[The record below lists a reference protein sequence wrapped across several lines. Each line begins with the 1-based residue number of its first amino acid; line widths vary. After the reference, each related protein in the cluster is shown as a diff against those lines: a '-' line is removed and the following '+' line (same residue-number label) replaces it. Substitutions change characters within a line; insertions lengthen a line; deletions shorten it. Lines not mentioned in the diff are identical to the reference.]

1 MANKKFWLGI
11 PVIVLVFGFMV
22 VGCDNGST
30 DRDGGA
36 DISLNGTWVGEGS
49 TELKLNNGNFEV
61 SSGRKGTYTTSGSN
75 GTITVTHIHGDMM
88 GGMLESKWYTKNE
101 LRAALVPSTMDEGT
115 FNEYFGSTFS
125 SRTGTY
131 SVSANKLTMTVEGKT
146 TIYTKK

>member
-30 DRDGGA
+30 DRDGGS
-36 DISLNGTWVGEGS
+36 DTSLNGTWVGGDS

-61 SSGRKGTYTTSGSN
+61 SSGMKGTYTTSGSN
-75 GTITVTHIHGDMM
+75 MTITVTHIHGDMM

-101 LRAALVPSTMDEGT
+101 LKAALVPSTMDEGT
-115 FNEYFGSTFS
+115 FNESFGSAFS
-125 SRTGTY
+125 SQTATY
-131 SVSANKLTMTVEGKT
+131 SVSANKLTMTVEGET